1 MQSKWNTKILNDH
14 RLGSEEICICHI
26 TSFVLFKK
34 WKDYCSNTTLTIFHL
49 QDDQIFPQYDKY
61 HIISTMCGQNENH
74 FDYEIFLFCYNV
86 NKS

>member
-34 WKDYCSNTTLTIFHL
+34 WKEYCSNTTLTIFHL
-49 QDDQIFPQYDKY
+49 QGYQISKDNDKIVMKWLKEVNNFL
-61 HIISTMCGQNENH
+61 IIT
-74 FDYEIFLFCYNV
+74 
-86 NKS
+86 